1 MTSVQETNL
10 PPPPSKPLS
19 QQDSSYRGQFRKRS
33 LPPVPINNGHKK
45 RGRDDRD
52 QHTQPRGPTTTRTM
66 ENPRKAYAKEVLQIV
81 GRSSK
86 KAKVET
92 IISFNDD
99 DLEGIKFPHDDP
111 LVIMPVIGNSP
122 VKRVLVDGGASG
134 RYLVLRRLHP
144 DGIQRHS
151 FNSI

>member
-10 PPPPSKPLS
+10 PPPPRKPLS
-19 QQDSSYRGQFRKRS
+19 QQDPFIPGTVPQKE
-33 LPPVPINNGHKK
+33 LPLVPANNGHKK

-66 ENPRKAYAKEVLQIV
+66 ENPRKAYAREVIQIV
-81 GRSSK
+81 GRSSN

-99 DLEGIKFPHDDP
+99 DLEGIKNPHDYP
-111 LVIMPVIGNSP
+111 LVIMPVIGNSSVMGYNNTHLTP
-122 VKRVLVDGGASG
+122 SNMPIYGFN
-134 RYLVLRRLHP
+134 
-144 DGIQRHS
+144 GID
-151 FNSI
+151 